1 MLGKA
6 VRMYNSDA
14 VVFSGG
20 CNSASQL
27 CAFPVSKQILIKQP
41 SARFTDSETSL
52 SGFDGRMG
60 HSLI

>member
-20 CNSASQL
+20 CNMLSQT

-41 SARFTDSETSL
+41 SARFAEAEIAL
-52 SGFDGRMG
+52 GGFSGRMG
-60 HSLI
+60 HTLV